1 MKILVNEIPHNKSLK
16 NGDATPYAFIMAGLF
31 AVLSKGDVL
40 WIGAPISFLLAFIS
54 YIYRKVDI
62 RHKQMIKR
70 AQEAL
75 IELEAMMELPD
86 QDGGPNK
93 LKLFSR
99 EKFITSSMPCFPS
112 SLSANAHC
120 SYSTSVNMVF
130 YLFITIGLVGGFGI
144 ILFLLC

>member
-1 MKILVNEIPHNKSLK
+1 
-16 NGDATPYAFIMAGLF
+16 
-31 AVLSKGDVL
+31 
-40 WIGAPISFLLAFIS
+40 
-54 YIYRKVDI
+54 
-62 RHKQMIKR
+62 MIKR

-75 IELEAMMELPD
+75 IELESMMDLQD

-99 EKFITSSMPCFPS
+99 EKFITSSMPRFPS

-130 YLFITIGLVGGFGI
+130 YLFITLGLVGGFGI